1 MNHELNKT
9 QLSKIERITQWISNA
24 GILKINEVNFDDFL
38 VEKAIDNMDDIVFSV
53 NDKHGNTMNF
63 SAREL
68 LDDDTIIL
76 ENSELRIKCENG
88 QHVGVVAYEM
98 KITPLYF
105 VDPNPEMTDDQR
117 NHFNSVT
124 GIIDGA
130 RGGIATTSGNDI
142 EIWYQHLSCT
152 KNMNDVVFAIEV
164 YTPVQHKLQMSYLFS
179 VKEIL
184 ESEVIDQSTLKLTA
198 RNGDILYMTGELMD
212 TSSLIPPEPG
222 MTT

>member
-76 ENSELRIKCENG
+76 ENSELRIKRENG
-88 QHVGVVAYEM
+88 QHVGVVAYEV

-105 VDPNPEMTDDQR
+105 VDSNSEMTDDQCK
-117 NHFNSVT
+117 HFNSVT
-124 GIIDGA
+124 GVIDSA
-130 RGGIATTSGNDI
+130 RGGITTTSGNDI
-142 EIWYQHLSCT
+142 EIRYLHLSYT
-152 KNMNDVVFAIEV
+152 KNMNDVVFAVEE
-164 YTPVQHKLQMSYLFS
+164 YTPVQHKLKMSYLFL
-179 VKEIL
+179 VKDVL
-184 ESEVIDQSTLKLTA
+184 ESEAVDQSILKLKA
-198 RNGDILYMTGELMD
+198 RNGDILLITGELMD